1 MREILGIGKDFWRKA
16 ARTAKTL
23 KVRKEQIRE

>member
-1 MREILGIGKDFWRKA
+1 MRGLLRTEMDFWRKA

-23 KVRKEQIRE
+23 KVRKEEIT